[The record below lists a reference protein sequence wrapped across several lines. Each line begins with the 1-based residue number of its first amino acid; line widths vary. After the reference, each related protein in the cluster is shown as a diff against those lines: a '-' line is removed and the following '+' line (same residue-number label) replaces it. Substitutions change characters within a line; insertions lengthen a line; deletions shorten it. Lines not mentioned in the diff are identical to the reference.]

1 MNEIHLSKSK
11 YCRAIQCNKM
21 LWLEKNKPEEKG
33 EMDNQAVLDNGT
45 KVGELA
51 KGIFGKHTNI
61 EYDENLDKM
70 IYDTKE
76 ALKESSN
83 IITEASFKYKN
94 NFCSIDILKV
104 NGNSVEIYEVKSS
117 TEIKDIYLDD
127 ISYQFYILNK
137 LEYKVTK
144 ASIIYINNQYI
155 RHGELNLSEFFN
167 SEDVTDIVQEK
178 QKEIESKIKEIN
190 EYMKQEAEPK
200 QEIGMQCFKP
210 YQCQFWKYCTK
221 HLPEHNVFQIRKMHK
236 DKALKFYYE
245 GKTNF
250 KDLLEENMNWKFKQQ
265 IEFEEFN
272 YEPHIDKQKIR
283 EFMKNLYYPIYF
295 LDFETMQT
303 AIPEFDNSKPYQ
315 QIPFQYSLHYITK
328 EDGELLHKE
337 FLAESG
343 MDPRRKLAEQL
354 VKDIPKDVCVTAY
367 NMMFEKGRIKEL
379 AEIFPDLSEHLMNIH
394 NHIQDLMIPFSE
406 RMYYCKDMQG
416 SYSIKYVLPALFPND
431 PELNYHNLPLIH
443 NGGEAMNIFPKIK
456 DMSKE
461 EQKKA
466 RYGLLKYCELDTYAM
481 VKVWEKLKEV

>member
-45 KVGELA
+45 KVGEFA

-137 LEYKVTK
+137 LGYKVTK

-481 VKVWEKLKEV
+481 VKVWEKLKDI

>member
-137 LEYKVTK
+137 LGYKVTK

-178 QKEIESKIKEIN
+178 QKEIEAKIKEIN
-190 EYMKQEAEPK
+190 KYMKQKDEPK

-394 NHIQDLMIPFSE
+394 EHIQDLMIPFSE

-461 EQKKA
+461 EQEKA

>member
-21 LWLEKNKPEEKG
+21 LWLEKNKTEEKG

-51 KGIFGKHTNI
+51 KGIFGNYTNI

-104 NGNSVEIYEVKSS
+104 NENSVEIYEVKSS

-137 LEYKVTK
+137 LGYKVTK
-144 ASIIYINNQYI
+144 ASIVYINNQYI
-155 RHGELNLSEFFN
+155 RHGELNLSELFN
-167 SEDVTDIVQEK
+167 IEDVTDIVQEK
-178 QKEIESKIKEIN
+178 QKEIEAKIKEIN
-190 EYMKQEAEPK
+190 KYMKQEDEPK

-481 VKVWEKLKEV
+481 VKVWEKLKDI

>member
-1 MNEIHLSKSK
+1 
-11 YCRAIQCNKM
+11 M

-51 KGIFGKHTNI
+51 KGIFGNYTNI

-137 LEYKVTK
+137 LGYKVTK

-245 GKTNF
+245 GKINF
-250 KDLLEENMNWKFKQQ
+250 KDLLEEEMNWKFKQQ
-265 IEFEEFN
+265 IEFQEFN

-394 NHIQDLMIPFSE
+394 EHIQDLMIPFSE

-461 EQKKA
+461 EQEKA

>member
-1 MNEIHLSKSK
+1 MEKIYLSKSK

-21 LWLEKNKPEEKG
+21 LWLDKNKPEEREELDK
-33 EMDNQAVLDNGT
+33 QAVLDNGT

-51 KGIFGKHTNI
+51 KQLFGKYTNI
-61 EYDENLDKM
+61 EYNENLSKM
-70 IYDTKE
+70 IYNTE
-76 ALKESSN
+76 EVLKNFPN
-83 IITEASFKYKN
+83 IITEASFEYKN
-94 NFCSIDILKV
+94 NFCSIDILKN
-104 NGNSVEIYEVKSS
+104 NGKTIEIYEVKSS
-117 TEIKDIYLDD
+117 TEIRDIYLDD
-127 ISYQFYILNK
+127 ISYQFYILKN
-137 LEYKVTK
+137 LGYKVIK
-144 ASIIYINNQYI
+144 ASIVYINNQYI
-155 RHGELNLSEFFN
+155 RHGKLNLQQFFN
-167 SEDVTDIVQEK
+167 IKDVTDAVLEK
-178 QKEIESKIKEIN
+178 QKEMETKIQEIN
-190 EYMKQEAEPK
+190 EYMKQESEPE

-221 HLPEHNVFQIRKMHK
+221 HLPEQNVFQIRKMRK
-236 DKALKFYYE
+236 DKAIKLYCE
-245 GKTNF
+245 GKADF
-250 KDLLEENMNWKFKQQ
+250 KDLLKEEMNWKYKQQ

-272 YEPHIDKQKIR
+272 YKPHIDKQKIR

-295 LDFETMQT
+295 LDFETMQQ

-315 QIPFQYSLHYITK
+315 QIPFQYSLHYIEK
-328 EDGELLHKE
+328 EDGKLLHKE

-343 MDPRRKLAEQL
+343 IDPRRKIAEQL
-354 VKDIPKDVCVTAY
+354 IKDIPKDVCVTAY

-394 NHIQDLMIPFSE
+394 EHIQDLMIPFSE

-461 EQKKA
+461 EQEKA

>member
-51 KGIFGKHTNI
+51 KGIFGNYTNI
-61 EYDENLDKM
+61 EYDENLDKI

-137 LEYKVTK
+137 LGYKVTK

-315 QIPFQYSLHYITK
+315 QIPFQYSLHYIEK
-328 EDGELLHKE
+328 ENGELFHKE

-343 MDPRRKLAEQL
+343 TDPRRKLAEQL

-394 NHIQDLMIPFSE
+394 EHIQDLMIPFSE

-461 EQKKA
+461 EQEKA

>member
-51 KGIFGKHTNI
+51 KGSFGNYTNI

-104 NGNSVEIYEVKSS
+104 NENSVEIYEVKSS

-137 LEYKVTK
+137 LGYKVTK

-328 EDGELLHKE
+328 EEGELLHKE

-461 EQKKA
+461 EQEKA

>member
-1 MNEIHLSKSK
+1 MNEMHLSKSK

-51 KGIFGKHTNI
+51 KGIFGNYTNI

-137 LEYKVTK
+137 LGYKVTK

-315 QIPFQYSLHYITK
+315 QIPFQYSLHYIEK
-328 EDGELLHKE
+328 ENGKLLHKD

-343 MDPRRKLAEQL
+343 IDPRRKLAEQL

-394 NHIQDLMIPFSE
+394 EHIQDLMIPFSE

-461 EQKKA
+461 EQEKA

>member
-45 KVGELA
+45 KVGEFA
-51 KGIFGKHTNI
+51 KGIFGNYTNI

-137 LEYKVTK
+137 LGYKVTK

-190 EYMKQEAEPK
+190 KYMKQKDEPK

-315 QIPFQYSLHYITK
+315 QIPFQYSLHYIEK
-328 EDGELLHKE
+328 ENGELFHKE

-343 MDPRRKLAEQL
+343 TDPRRKLAEQL

-394 NHIQDLMIPFSE
+394 EHIQDLMIPFSE

-461 EQKKA
+461 EQEKA

>member
-51 KGIFGKHTNI
+51 KGIFGNYTNI

-76 ALKESSN
+76 ALNESSN

-104 NGNSVEIYEVKSS
+104 NENSVEIYEVKSS

-137 LEYKVTK
+137 LGYKVTK
-144 ASIIYINNQYI
+144 ASIVYVNNKYI
-155 RHGELNLSEFFN
+155 RHGELNLSELFN
-167 SEDVTDIVQEK
+167 IEDVTDIVQEK
-178 QKEIESKIKEIN
+178 QKEIEAKIKEIN
-190 EYMKQEAEPK
+190 KYMKQKDEPK

-245 GKTNF
+245 GKINF
-250 KDLLEENMNWKFKQQ
+250 KDLLEEEMNWKFKQQ

-315 QIPFQYSLHYITK
+315 QIPFQYSLHYIEK
-328 EDGELLHKE
+328 ENGELFHKE

-343 MDPRRKLAEQL
+343 TDPRRKLAEQL

-394 NHIQDLMIPFSE
+394 EHIQDLMIPFSE

-461 EQKKA
+461 EQEKA

>member
-1 MNEIHLSKSK
+1 MNEMHLSKSK

-51 KGIFGKHTNI
+51 KGIFGNYTNI

-137 LEYKVTK
+137 LGYKVTK

-221 HLPEHNVFQIRKMHK
+221 HLPEHNVFQIKKMHK

-245 GKTNF
+245 GKINF
-250 KDLLEENMNWKFKQQ
+250 KDLLEEEMNWKFKQQ
-265 IEFEEFN
+265 VEFEEFN

-315 QIPFQYSLHYITK
+315 QIPFQYSLHYIEK
-328 EDGELLHKE
+328 ENGELFHKE

-343 MDPRRKLAEQL
+343 TDPRRKLAEQL

-394 NHIQDLMIPFSE
+394 EHIQDLMIPFSE

-461 EQKKA
+461 EQEKA

>member
-21 LWLEKNKPEEKG
+21 LWLEKNKTEEKG

-51 KGIFGKHTNI
+51 KGIFGNYTNI

-104 NGNSVEIYEVKSS
+104 NENSVEIYEVKSS

-137 LEYKVTK
+137 LGYKVTK
-144 ASIIYINNQYI
+144 ASIVYINNQYI
-155 RHGELNLSEFFN
+155 RHGELNLSELFN
-167 SEDVTDIVQEK
+167 IEDVTDIVQEK
-178 QKEIESKIKEIN
+178 QKEIEAKIKEIN
-190 EYMKQEAEPK
+190 KYMKQEDEPK

-481 VKVWEKLKEV
+481 VKVWEKLKEI

>member
-51 KGIFGKHTNI
+51 KGIFGNYTNI

-137 LEYKVTK
+137 LGYKVTK
-144 ASIIYINNQYI
+144 ASIVYINNQYI

-245 GKTNF
+245 GKINF
-250 KDLLEENMNWKFKQQ
+250 KDLLEEEMNWKFKQQ
-265 IEFEEFN
+265 IEFQEFN

>member
-51 KGIFGKHTNI
+51 KGIFGNYTNI

-394 NHIQDLMIPFSE
+394 EHIQDLMIPFSE

>member
-137 LEYKVTK
+137 LGYKVTK

-250 KDLLEENMNWKFKQQ
+250 KDLLEEHMYWTFKQQ
-265 IEFEEFN
+265 IEFEEIN

-394 NHIQDLMIPFSE
+394 EHIQDLMIPFSE

-461 EQKKA
+461 EQEKA

>member
-51 KGIFGKHTNI
+51 KGIFGNYTNI

-137 LEYKVTK
+137 LGYKVTK
-144 ASIIYINNQYI
+144 ASIVYINNQYI
-155 RHGELNLSEFFN
+155 RHGELNLSELFN
-167 SEDVTDIVQEK
+167 IEDVTDIVQEK

-315 QIPFQYSLHYITK
+315 QIPFQYSLHYIAK
-328 EDGELLHKE
+328 ENGELFHKE

-343 MDPRRKLAEQL
+343 TDPRRKLAEQL

>member
-51 KGIFGKHTNI
+51 KGIFGNYTNI

-137 LEYKVTK
+137 LGYKVTK
-144 ASIIYINNQYI
+144 ASIVYINNQYI
-155 RHGELNLSEFFN
+155 RHGELNLSELFN
-167 SEDVTDIVQEK
+167 IEDVTDIVQEK
-178 QKEIESKIKEIN
+178 RKEIEAKIKEIN
-190 EYMKQEAEPK
+190 KYMKQEDEPK

-245 GKTNF
+245 GKINF
-250 KDLLEENMNWKFKQQ
+250 KDLLEEEMNWKFKQQ
-265 IEFEEFN
+265 IEFQEFN

-295 LDFETMQT
+295 LDFETMQP

-315 QIPFQYSLHYITK
+315 QIPFQYSLHYIEK
-328 EDGELLHKE
+328 ENGKLFHKE

-343 MDPRRKLAEQL
+343 TDPRRKLAEQL

-379 AEIFPDLSEHLMNIH
+379 AEIFSDLSEHLMNIH
-394 NHIQDLMIPFSE
+394 DHIQDLMIPFSE

>member
-137 LEYKVTK
+137 LGYKVTK

-394 NHIQDLMIPFSE
+394 EHIQDLMIPFSE

-461 EQKKA
+461 EQEKA

>member
-51 KGIFGKHTNI
+51 KGIFGNYTNI

-104 NGNSVEIYEVKSS
+104 NENSVEIYEVKSS

-137 LEYKVTK
+137 LGYKVTK

-167 SEDVTDIVQEK
+167 IEDVTDIVQEK

-315 QIPFQYSLHYITK
+315 QIPFQYSLHYIEK
-328 EDGELLHKE
+328 ENGELFHKE

-343 MDPRRKLAEQL
+343 TDPRRKLAEQL

-394 NHIQDLMIPFSE
+394 EHIQDLMIPFSE

-461 EQKKA
+461 EQEKA

>member
-51 KGIFGKHTNI
+51 KGIFGNYTNI

-104 NGNSVEIYEVKSS
+104 NENSVEIYEVKSS

-137 LEYKVTK
+137 LGYKVTK
-144 ASIIYINNQYI
+144 ASIVYINNQYI
-155 RHGELNLSEFFN
+155 RHGELNLSELFN
-167 SEDVTDIVQEK
+167 IEDVTDIVQEK
-178 QKEIESKIKEIN
+178 QKEIEAKIKEIN
-190 EYMKQEAEPK
+190 KYMKQKDEPK

-245 GKTNF
+245 GKINF
-250 KDLLEENMNWKFKQQ
+250 KDLLEEEMNWKFKQQ
-265 IEFEEFN
+265 IEFQEFN

-315 QIPFQYSLHYITK
+315 QIPFQYSLHYIEK
-328 EDGELLHKE
+328 ENGKLFHKE

-343 MDPRRKLAEQL
+343 TDPRRKLAEQL

-379 AEIFPDLSEHLMNIH
+379 AEIFSDLSEHLMNIH
-394 NHIQDLMIPFSE
+394 DHIQDLMIPFSE

>member
-137 LEYKVTK
+137 LGYKVTK

-245 GKTNF
+245 GKINF
-250 KDLLEENMNWKFKQQ
+250 KDLLEEEMNWKFKQQ

-481 VKVWEKLKEV
+481 VKVWEKLKDI

>member
-1 MNEIHLSKSK
+1 MEKIYLSKSK

-21 LWLEKNKPEEKG
+21 LWLDKNKPEEREKL
-33 EMDNQAVLDNGT
+33 DKQAVLDNGT

-51 KGIFGKHTNI
+51 KQLFGKYTNI
-61 EYDENLDKM
+61 EYNEDLSKM
-70 IYDTKE
+70 IYNTEE
-76 ALKESSN
+76 ALKKFPN
-83 IITEASFKYKN
+83 IITEASFEYKN
-94 NFCSIDILKV
+94 NFCSTDILKN
-104 NGNSVEIYEVKSS
+104 NGKTIEIYEVKSS
-117 TEIKDIYLDD
+117 TEIRDIYLYD
-127 ISYQFYILNK
+127 ISYQFYILKN
-137 LEYKVTK
+137 LGYKVIK
-144 ASIIYINNQYI
+144 ASIVYINNQYI
-155 RHGELNLSEFFN
+155 RHGKLNLQQLFN
-167 SEDVTDIVQEK
+167 IEDVTDIVQEK
-178 QKEIESKIKEIN
+178 QEEIEIKIQEIN
-190 EYMKQEAEPK
+190 EYMKQEFEPE

-221 HLPEHNVFQIRKMHK
+221 HLPEHNVFQIRKMRK
-236 DKALKFYYE
+236 DKAIKLYYE
-245 GKTNF
+245 GKADF
-250 KDLLEENMNWKFKQQ
+250 KDLLKEEINWKYKQQ

-272 YEPHIDKQKIR
+272 YEPYIDKQKIR

-295 LDFETMQT
+295 LDFETMQQV
-303 AIPEFDNSKPYQ
+303 IPEFDNSKPYQ
-315 QIPFQYSLHYITK
+315 QIPFQYSLHYIEK

-343 MDPRRKLAEQL
+343 IDPRRKLAEQL
-354 VKDIPKDVCVTAY
+354 IKDIPKDVCVTAY

-394 NHIQDLMIPFSE
+394 EHIQDLMIPFSE

-461 EQKKA
+461 EQEKA

>member
-76 ALKESSN
+76 ALKENSN
-83 IITEASFKYKN
+83 IITEASFKYKH
-94 NFCSIDILKV
+94 NFCSIDIVKV
-104 NGNSVEIYEVKSS
+104 NGNSIEIYEVKSS

-137 LEYKVTK
+137 LGYKVTK

-315 QIPFQYSLHYITK
+315 QIPFQYSLHYIEK
-328 EDGELLHKE
+328 ENGELFHKE

-343 MDPRRKLAEQL
+343 TDPRRKLAEQL

-394 NHIQDLMIPFSE
+394 EHIQDLMIPFSE

-461 EQKKA
+461 EQEKA

>member
-137 LEYKVTK
+137 LGYKVTK

-315 QIPFQYSLHYITK
+315 QIPFQYSLHYIEK
-328 EDGELLHKE
+328 ENGELFHKE

-343 MDPRRKLAEQL
+343 TDPRRKLAEQL

-379 AEIFPDLSEHLMNIH
+379 AEIFPDLEEHLMNIH
-394 NHIQDLMIPFSE
+394 DHIQDLMIPFSD
-406 RMYYCKDMQG
+406 RMYYCKEMKG

-431 PELNYHNLPLIH
+431 SELDYHTLPLIH
-443 NGGEAMNIFPKIK
+443 NGGEAMDIFPKIK

-466 RYGLLKYCELDTYAM
+466 REGLLKYCKLDTYAM
-481 VKVWEKLKEV
+481 VKVWEKLKEI